1 MDAMQ
6 VNTFSTARDQIVDR
20 RRKLESAIVALGPR
34 TELTAL
40 LSEVDSAL
48 ERLTRGTYG
57 LCDVCHD
64 PIESARLIADPLARF
79 CLDHLPPSEQRA
91 LEQDLQLAAR
101 VQQGL
106 LPNAACSTAAWDVAY
121 AYRPARIVS
130 GDYCDLVPVNG
141 DLFFMVGDVSG
152 KGVAAATVMS
162 QLHALVRALL
172 SAQLPLGHLVER
184 TSRLLCEST
193 LPTHYATLVCGR
205 AASSGEVE
213 LCNAGHVPPLLV
225 SGDSVRQLPPGGMPV
240 GMFCAEQ
247 FDVHRIALTPGDMLV
262 LCTDG
267 VTESEGG
274 DTGVRDQFGLDRL
287 ARTVREYAA
296 SSGPA
301 LVNACVQAVDGWR
314 GLGRP
319 DDDLTLMILRRRDR
333 ARRDVE
339 GTAA

>member
-6 VNTFSTARDQIVDR
+6 LNAFFTAREQIVDR

-48 ERLTRGTYG
+48 ERLMRGTYG

-64 PIESARLIADPLARF
+64 PIESDRLIADPLARF

-106 LPNAACSTAAWDVAY
+106 LPNPACSTAAWDVAY

-130 GDYCDLVPVNG
+130 GDYCDLVPMDG
-141 DLFFMVGDVSG
+141 DLFFMIGDVSG

-172 SAQLPLGHLVER
+172 SAQLPIAELVER

-205 AASSGEVE
+205 ATADGRIE

-225 SGDSVRQLPPGGMPV
+225 GRDSVRELPPGGMPI
-240 GMFCAEQ
+240 GMFCAQQ
-247 FDVHRIALTPGDMLV
+247 FDVQQVNLAPGDMLV

-267 VTESEGG
+267 LTESEGG
-274 DTGVRDQFGLDRL
+274 EAGLRDQFGLERL
-287 ARTVREYAA
+287 ARTVRDHAA
-296 SSGPA
+296 TASPA
-301 LVNACVQAVDGWR
+301 VVDACVRAVDGWR
-314 GLGRP
+314 GLRRP
-319 DDDLTLMILRRRDR
+319 DDDLTLMILRR
-333 ARRDVE
+333 AIPGE
-339 GTAA
+339 

>member
-6 VNTFSTARDQIVDR
+6 VNAFSTAREQIVDR

-34 TELTAL
+34 PELTTL

-48 ERLTRGTYG
+48 ARLARGTYG
-57 LCDVCHD
+57 LCDVCQD
-64 PIESARLIADPLARF
+64 PIESDRLIADPLARF

-106 LPNAACSTAAWDVAY
+106 LPNPACSTRAWDVAY

-130 GDYCDLVPVNG
+130 GDYCDLVPMNG

-172 SAQLPLGHLVER
+172 SAQLPLGQLVER

-205 AASSGEVE
+205 ASSDGSVE

-225 SGDSVRQLPPGGMPV
+225 SADSVRQLPSGGMPI
-240 GMFCAEQ
+240 GMFCAQQ
-247 FDVHRIALTPGDMLV
+247 FDVQQIALAPGDMLV

-274 DTGVRDQFGLDRL
+274 DTTLRDQFGLERL

-296 SSGPA
+296 SSSPA
-301 LVNACVQAVDGWR
+301 LVDACVQAVDGWR
-314 GLGRP
+314 GLRRP
-319 DDDLTLMILRRRDR
+319 EDDLTLMILRRPNA
-333 ARRDVE
+333 ARLDVE

>member
-6 VNTFSTARDQIVDR
+6 VNAFSTAREQIVDR
-20 RRKLESAIVALGPR
+20 RRKLESAIVTLGPR

-48 ERLTRGTYG
+48 ERLSRGTYG

-64 PIESARLIADPLARF
+64 PIESDRLIADPLARF

-106 LPNAACSTAAWDVAY
+106 LPDPVYSTTAWDIAY

-130 GDYCDLVPVNG
+130 GDYCDLVAING

-172 SAQLPLGHLVER
+172 SAQLPLAQLVER

-205 AASSGEVE
+205 ATADGDVE

-225 SGDSVRQLPPGGMPV
+225 SGDSVRQLPSGGMPI
-240 GMFCAEQ
+240 GMFCAQQ
-247 FDVHRIALTPGDMLV
+247 FDVQQITLAPGDMLV

-267 VTESEGG
+267 VTECEGG

-296 SSGPA
+296 VSSPG
-301 LVNACVQAVDGWR
+301 LVEACVQAVDGWR
-314 GLGRP
+314 GFGRP
-319 DDDLTLMILRRRDR
+319 DDDLTLMILRRPNR
-333 ARRDVE
+333 ARLDCE
-339 GTAA
+339 GNAA

>member
-6 VNTFSTARDQIVDR
+6 LNAFSTAREQIVDR
-20 RRKLESAIVALGPR
+20 RRKLESAIVSLGPR
-34 TELTAL
+34 TELTTL
-40 LSEVDSAL
+40 LREVDAAL
-48 ERLTRGTYG
+48 ERLSLGTYG
-57 LCDVCHD
+57 YCDVCHEPVEPD
-64 PIESARLIADPLARF
+64 RLIADPLARF

-106 LPNAACSTAAWDVAY
+106 LPDPSCAMGAWDVAY

-172 SAQLPLGHLVER
+172 SAHLPLAQLVER
-184 TSRLLCEST
+184 ASRLLCEST

-205 AASSGEVE
+205 ASADGEVE

-225 SGDSVRQLPPGGMPV
+225 GLDGVRELPPGGMPI
-240 GMFCAEQ
+240 GMFCAQ
-247 FDVHRIALTPGDMLV
+247 RFDVQRITLAPGEMIV
-262 LCTDG
+262 LSTDG
-267 VTESEGG
+267 VTEAEGG
-274 DTGVRDQFGLDRL
+274 GSGATDPFGLDRL
-287 ARTVREYAA
+287 ARTVRDHAA
-296 SSGPA
+296 GSNPT
-301 LVNACVQAVDGWR
+301 LVDACVRAVDDWR
-314 GLGRP
+314 GGRRP
-319 DDDLTLMILRRRDR
+319 DDDLTLMILRRLDSAAR
-333 ARRDVE
+333 A
-339 GTAA
+339 A

>member
-1 MDAMQ
+1 MNGMQ
-6 VNTFSTARDQIVDR
+6 LNVFSTAREQIVDR
-20 RRKLESAIVALGPR
+20 RHKLESAIAALGPR
-34 TELTAL
+34 MELTTL
-40 LSEVDSAL
+40 LGEVDAAL

-64 PIESARLIADPLARF
+64 PIESDRLIADPLARF

-106 LPNAACSTAAWDVAY
+106 LPNPACVTGLWDIAY
-121 AYRPARIVS
+121 TYRPARIVS

-172 SAQLPLGHLVER
+172 SAHLPLAELVER
-184 TSRLLCEST
+184 ASRLLCEST

-205 AASSGEVE
+205 ASVDGAVE
-213 LCNAGHVPPLLV
+213 LCNAGHVPPLLITRD
-225 SGDSVRQLPPGGMPV
+225 GIRQLPPGGMPV
-240 GMFCAEQ
+240 GMFCAQ
-247 FDVHRIALTPGDMLV
+247 RFDVQQVTLSPGEIIV

-267 VTESEGG
+267 ITEAEGG
-274 DTGVRDQFGLDRL
+274 DGDPRDQFGLDRL
-287 ARTVREYAA
+287 ARTVSDHA
-296 SSGPA
+296 SASCGA
-301 LVNACVQAVDGWR
+301 LLEACVQAVESWR
-314 GLGRP
+314 GGGRP
-319 DDDLTLMILRRRDR
+319 QDDLTLMILRRLDSVSR
-333 ARRDVE
+333 A
-339 GTAA
+339 A

>member
-6 VNTFSTARDQIVDR
+6 VNAFSSAREQIVDR
-20 RRKLESAIVALGPR
+20 RRKLESAIVTLGPR

-40 LSEVDSAL
+40 LSEVDAAL

-57 LCDVCHD
+57 FCETCLD
-64 PIESARLIADPLARF
+64 PIEADRLLADPLARF

-106 LPNAACSTAAWDVAY
+106 LPPPRYASAAWDVSY

-130 GDYCDLVPVNG
+130 GDYCDLVTVNG

-172 SAQLPLGHLVER
+172 SAHLPVAQLVER
-184 TSRLLCEST
+184 ASRLLCEST
-193 LPTHYATLVCGR
+193 LPTYYATLVCGR
-205 AASSGEVE
+205 ASADGRVE
-213 LCNAGHVPPLLV
+213 LCNAGHVPPLMV
-225 SGDSVRQLPPGGMPV
+225 TRDGICRLPPGGMPI
-240 GMFCAEQ
+240 GMFCAQQ
-247 FDVHRIALTPGDMLV
+247 FDVQQVDLSPGDMIV

-267 VTESEGG
+267 VTEAEGG
-274 DTGVRDQFGLDRL
+274 ETGVPDQFGLDRL
-287 ARTVREYAA
+287 ARTVGDHATE
-296 SSGPA
+296 SGPT
-301 LVNACVQAVDGWR
+301 LVDACVRAVDSWR
-314 GLGRP
+314 QGRRA
-319 DDDLTLMILRRRDR
+319 DDDLTLMILRRP
-333 ARRDVE
+333 A
-339 GTAA
+339 

>member
-1 MDAMQ
+1 MH
-6 VNTFSTARDQIVDR
+6 VNAYSPVRDQIVDR
-20 RRKLESAIVALGPR
+20 RRKLETAILTLGPR
-34 TELTAL
+34 TELTRL

-48 ERLTRGTYG
+48 ERLAHGTYG

-64 PIESARLIADPLARF
+64 PIESDRLLADPLARF

-106 LPNAACSTAAWDVAY
+106 LPNPQFSSAAWDVAY

-130 GDYCDLVPVNG
+130 GDYCDLVAMNG

-172 SAQLPLGHLVER
+172 SAQLPLAQLVER

-193 LPTHYATLVCGR
+193 LPTQYATLVCGR
-205 AASSGEVE
+205 AAADGRVE

-225 SGDSVRQLPPGGMPV
+225 NGDSMRRLPPGGMPI
-240 GMFCAEQ
+240 GMFCAQQ
-247 FDVHRIALTPGDMLV
+247 FDVQQVNLAPGDMLV

-267 VTESEGG
+267 LTESEGG
-274 DTGVRDQFGLDRL
+274 DMNVRDQFGLDRL
-287 ARTVREYAA
+287 AHTIREYAA
-296 SSGPA
+296 ASSPA
-301 LVNACVQAVDGWR
+301 LVGACVHAVESWR
-314 GLGRP
+314 SFGRP
-319 DDDLTLMILRRRDR
+319 EDDLTLMILRRPPS
-333 ARRDVE
+333 A
-339 GTAA
+339 